1 MDADYIIYRLRSTPY
16 KFPTVDVLKR
26 RLNNLD
32 EDRKDQILISLK
44 RQLYAER
51 NMDIQLQLNE
61 LVYNLQAAS

>member
-32 EDRKDQILISLK
+32 EDSKGQILISLK